1 MSKTPPEHSITGTTR
16 VFGVIADPIAHVR
29 APMVFNPVFAERG
42 VDAVLVPLHIPEG
55 KLEETIRV
63 LAAMPNMG
71 GVCVTIPHKM
81 ALARLCDELGTA
93 AEITGAVNAVR
104 FDGGRLIGDN
114 FDGAGFVAGCLGEG
128 IEIRDRKILMLGA
141 GGAARAVAA
150 ALAEN
155 EIAHLTV
162 ANRSIDRAED
172 LTARLRQYFPDLSVE
187 VMKLEAGGP
196 DLAGMDMVINTTSLG
211 LHAGDALPCGLDS
224 AGPQTVIADIIM
236 IPPIT
241 PWMIEAHKKGLK
253 THPGR
258 HMLDYQRDLMFRF
271 LKMAA

>member
-1 MSKTPPEHSITGTTR
+1 MSKTSAHHSITGTTR

-42 VDAVLVPLHIPEG
+42 VDAVLVPFHISEER
-55 KLEETIRV
+55 LEETVRA

-104 FDGGRLIGDN
+104 FDDGRLIGDN

-128 IEIRDRKILMLGA
+128 IQVKERKIMMLGA
-141 GGAARAVAA
+141 GGAARAIAA

-162 ANRSIDRAED
+162 ANRSVDKADD
-172 LTARLRQYFPDLSVE
+172 LVARLNLHFPDLSVE
-187 VMKLEAGGP
+187 VVKLEAGGP

-211 LHAGDALPCGLDS
+211 LHAGDALPCRLDS
-224 AGPQTVIADIIM
+224 AGSQTVIADIIM

-241 PWMIEAHKKGLK
+241 SWMDEARKKGLK